1 MREATGRTEP
11 LAAIAPARPAAL
23 RRGKRVGFWSLAA
36 GARSGPVAAPPAPRA
51 RAVRGGPGRCRRR
64 RRRGGARGRAR
75 RLSASRGHPLR
86 RVPRGRCVC
95 RTRSD
100 PAGGR
105 CAAPR
110 AGMTD
115 PALVARVRAEV
126 AVGIDPAGLL
136 AAYAEP
142 ARRALLRERVR
153 VAARVPVGESEI
165 DAMCAELFGFGP
177 LQPLLDDPEVTDV
190 LVNGPRDIFCERS
203 GRLERADVAFR
214 GPDDVAEL
222 AHRIAGSVGRELT
235 LERPFVDA
243 RMRDGSRANAVIAPI
258 GGPSLSIRKFNRLSI
273 PLRGPAPSWVAS
285 GMHDDAACLLEACV
299 RERASIVVSGA
310 TGSGNRQLLRS
321 LAAAIPDDERLVV
334 IEDTNELVLPHSH
347 VVHLECVPARD
358 GSGIGIAD
366 LVANALRMR
375 PDRILVGE
383 VRTPR
388 EASAL
393 LEALSTGHE
402 GSLTTI
408 HAGSA
413 AGAIDRL
420 ALLLARA
427 GELGEAAIARQVA
440 QGIDILVHVVRD
452 RAGSRSVREIA
463 AIEDGG
469 VTHLWR
475 AGELAVRM
483 PARLRQRLV

>member
-1 MREATGRTEP
+1 
-11 LAAIAPARPAAL
+11 L
-23 RRGKRVGFWSLAA
+23 
-36 GARSGPVAAPPAPRA
+36 
-51 RAVRGGPGRCRRR
+51 
-64 RRRGGARGRAR
+64 
-75 RLSASRGHPLR
+75 
-86 RVPRGRCVC
+86 
-95 RTRSD
+95 
-100 PAGGR
+100 
-105 CAAPR
+105 
-110 AGMTD
+110 TD

-126 AVGIDPAGLL
+126 AGGIDPAGLL

-142 ARRALLRERVR
+142 ARRSLLRERVR
-153 VAARVPVGESEI
+153 AATRVPVADSEL
-165 DAMCAELFGFGP
+165 DAICAELFGFGP

-190 LVNGPRDIFCERS
+190 LVNGPQDIFCERS
-203 GRLERADVAFR
+203 GRLERVDVAFR
-214 GPDDVAEL
+214 SADDVAEL

-273 PLRGPAPSWVAS
+273 PLRGQAPSWVAS
-285 GMHDDAACLLEACV
+285 GLHDDAAALLQACV
-299 RERASIVVSGA
+299 RERASILVSGA
-310 TGSGNRQLLRS
+310 TGSGKSTLLRS
-321 LAAAIPDDERLVV
+321 LAAAIPDYERLVV
-334 IEDTNELVLPHSH
+334 IEDTNELVLTHPH

-413 AGAIDRL
+413 VGAIDRL
-420 ALLLARA
+420 TLLLARA
-427 GELGEAAIARQVA
+427 GELGAAAIARHVA
-440 QGIDILVHVVRD
+440 QGIDVLVHVVRD
-452 RAGSRSVREIA
+452 RGGNRSVREIA
-463 AIEDGG
+463 AIEDSGI
-469 VTHLWR
+469 VVLWR
-475 AGELAVRM
+475 TGDDTVRM
-483 PARLRQRLV
+483 PARLRQRLG

>member
-1 MREATGRTEP
+1 
-11 LAAIAPARPAAL
+11 
-23 RRGKRVGFWSLAA
+23 
-36 GARSGPVAAPPAPRA
+36 
-51 RAVRGGPGRCRRR
+51 
-64 RRRGGARGRAR
+64 
-75 RLSASRGHPLR
+75 
-86 RVPRGRCVC
+86 
-95 RTRSD
+95 
-100 PAGGR
+100 
-105 CAAPR
+105 
-110 AGMTD
+110 MTD

-126 AVGIDPAGLL
+126 AAGIDPAGLL

-153 VAARVPVGESEI
+153 VAARVPVAESDL

-177 LQPLLDDPEVTDV
+177 VQPLLDDPEVTDV
-190 LVNGPRDIFCERS
+190 LVNGPRDIFCERG
-203 GRLERADVAFR
+203 GRLERVEIAFR
-214 GPDDVAEL
+214 GADDVAEL

-258 GGPSLSIRKFNRLSI
+258 GGPSLSIRKFNRKSI
-273 PLRGPAPSWVAS
+273 PLRGPEPSWVAS
-285 GMHDDAACLLEACV
+285 GLHDDAAALLEACV
-299 RERASIVVSGA
+299 RERANVLVSGA
-310 TGSGNRQLLRS
+310 TGSGKSTLLRS
-321 LAAAIPDDERLVV
+321 LAAAIADDERLVV

-393 LEALSTGHE
+393 LEALSTGHD

-413 AGAIDRL
+413 TGAIDRL
-420 ALLLARA
+420 ELLLARA
-427 GELGEAAIARQVA
+427 GELDAGAIARHVA
-440 QGIDILVHVVRD
+440 QGIDVLVHVARD
-452 RAGSRSVREIA
+452 REGRRSVREIA
-463 AIEDGG
+463 AVEATG
-469 VTHLWR
+469 VVALWR
-475 AGELAVRM
+475 AGDIAVRM
-483 PARLRQRLV
+483 PSRLRQRLG

>member
-1 MREATGRTEP
+1 
-11 LAAIAPARPAAL
+11 
-23 RRGKRVGFWSLAA
+23 
-36 GARSGPVAAPPAPRA
+36 
-51 RAVRGGPGRCRRR
+51 
-64 RRRGGARGRAR
+64 
-75 RLSASRGHPLR
+75 
-86 RVPRGRCVC
+86 
-95 RTRSD
+95 
-100 PAGGR
+100 
-105 CAAPR
+105 
-110 AGMTD
+110 MTD

-126 AVGIDPAGLL
+126 AAGIDTPGLL

-153 VAARVPVGESEI
+153 EAARTPLPDSEL

-177 LQPLLDDPEVTDV
+177 VQALLDDPEVTDV

-203 GRLERADVAFR
+203 GRLERVDVAFR
-214 GPDDVAEL
+214 GADDVAEL
-222 AHRIAGSVGRELT
+222 AHRIAGTVGRELT

-258 GGPSLSIRKFNRLSI
+258 GGPSVSIRKFNRLSI
-273 PLRGPAPSWVAS
+273 PLRGPAPSWATS
-285 GMHDDAACLLEACV
+285 GLHDDAAALLEACV
-299 RERASIVVSGA
+299 RERASILVSGA
-310 TGSGNRQLLRS
+310 TGSGKSTLLRS
-321 LAAAIPDDERLVV
+321 LASAIPDDERLIV
-334 IEDTNELVLPHSH
+334 IEDTNELVLPHPH
-347 VVHLECVPARD
+347 VVHLECVPGRD

-413 AGAIDRL
+413 VGAIDRL

-427 GELGEAAIARQVA
+427 GELDATAISRHVA
-440 QGIDILVHVVRD
+440 QGIDVLVHVARD
-452 RAGSRSVREIA
+452 RAGTRSIREVA
-463 AIEDGG
+463 AIEERG
-469 VTHLWR
+469 VVTLWR
-475 AGELAVRM
+475 PGDGNVRM
-483 PARLRQRLV
+483 PARLRQRLG

>member
-1 MREATGRTEP
+1 
-11 LAAIAPARPAAL
+11 
-23 RRGKRVGFWSLAA
+23 
-36 GARSGPVAAPPAPRA
+36 
-51 RAVRGGPGRCRRR
+51 
-64 RRRGGARGRAR
+64 
-75 RLSASRGHPLR
+75 
-86 RVPRGRCVC
+86 
-95 RTRSD
+95 
-100 PAGGR
+100 
-105 CAAPR
+105 
-110 AGMTD
+110 MTD

-126 AVGIDPAGLL
+126 AAGIDPAGLL

-142 ARRALLRERVR
+142 ARRVLLRERVR
-153 VAARVPVGESEI
+153 VAARMALADSEL

-177 LQPLLDDPEVTDV
+177 LQPLLDDPDVTDV

-203 GRLERADVAFR
+203 GRLERVDVAFHSA
-214 GPDDVAEL
+214 DDVAEL
-222 AHRIAGSVGRELT
+222 AHRIAGSVARELT

-273 PLRGPAPSWVAS
+273 ALRGPAPSWIAS
-285 GMHDDAACLLEACV
+285 GLHDDAAALLEACV
-299 RERASIVVSGA
+299 RGRASILVSGA
-310 TGSGNRQLLRS
+310 TGSGKSTLLRS
-321 LAAAIPDDERLVV
+321 LAGAIPEDERLIV
-334 IEDTNELVLPHSH
+334 IEDTNELVLPHPH

-413 AGAIDRL
+413 VGAIDRL
-420 ALLLARA
+420 GLLLARA
-427 GELGEAAIARQVA
+427 GELSAAAIARHVA
-440 QGIDILVHVVRD
+440 QGIDILVHVIRD
-452 RAGSRSVREIA
+452 HAGTRSVREIA
-463 AIEDGG
+463 AIEESD
-469 VTHLWR
+469 VVSLWR
-475 AGELAVRM
+475 AGDATVRM
-483 PARLRQRLV
+483 PARLRQRLG

>member
-1 MREATGRTEP
+1 
-11 LAAIAPARPAAL
+11 
-23 RRGKRVGFWSLAA
+23 V
-36 GARSGPVAAPPAPRA
+36 
-51 RAVRGGPGRCRRR
+51 
-64 RRRGGARGRAR
+64 
-75 RLSASRGHPLR
+75 
-86 RVPRGRCVC
+86 
-95 RTRSD
+95 
-100 PAGGR
+100 
-105 CAAPR
+105 
-110 AGMTD
+110 TD

-126 AVGIDPAGLL
+126 AAGIDPAGLL

-153 VAARVPVGESEI
+153 AAARAPLADSDL

-177 LQPLLDDPEVTDV
+177 VQPLLDDPEVTDV

-203 GRLERADVAFR
+203 GRLERVDVAFR
-214 GPDDVAEL
+214 GADDIAEL
-222 AHRIAGSVGRELT
+222 AHRIAGTVGRELT

-258 GGPSLSIRKFNRLSI
+258 GGPSLSIRKFHRLSI

-285 GMHDDAACLLEACV
+285 GLHDDAAALLEACV
-299 RERASIVVSGA
+299 RERASILVSGA
-310 TGSGNRQLLRS
+310 TGSGKSTLLRS
-321 LAAAIPDDERLVV
+321 LAAAIPDEERLVV
-334 IEDTNELVLPHSH
+334 IEDTNELVLPHPH
-347 VVHLECVPARD
+347 VVHLECMPGRD
-358 GSGIGIAD
+358 GSAIGIAD

-413 AGAIDRL
+413 VGAIDRL

-427 GELGEAAIARQVA
+427 GELDATAISRHVA
-440 QGIDILVHVVRD
+440 QGIDVLVHVVRD
-452 RAGSRSVREIA
+452 RSGTRSVREIA
-463 AIEDGG
+463 AIEEHG
-469 VTHLWR
+469 VVTLWR
-475 AGELAVRM
+475 AGDGTVRM
-483 PARLRQRLV
+483 PARLRQRLG

>member
-1 MREATGRTEP
+1 MN
-11 LAAIAPARPAAL
+11 
-23 RRGKRVGFWSLAA
+23 
-36 GARSGPVAAPPAPRA
+36 
-51 RAVRGGPGRCRRR
+51 
-64 RRRGGARGRAR
+64 
-75 RLSASRGHPLR
+75 
-86 RVPRGRCVC
+86 
-95 RTRSD
+95 
-100 PAGGR
+100 
-105 CAAPR
+105 
-110 AGMTD
+110 D

-126 AVGIDPAGLL
+126 AVGVDPAGLL
-136 AAYAEP
+136 AVYAEP

-153 VAARVPVGESEI
+153 VAARVPVAEAEL

-190 LVNGPRDIFCERS
+190 LVNGPQDIFCERS
-203 GRLERADVAFR
+203 GRLERVDVAFR
-214 GPDDVAEL
+214 CAEDVAEL

-258 GGPSLSIRKFNRLSI
+258 GGPSLSIRKFKRLSV

-285 GMHDDAACLLEACV
+285 GLHDDAAALLEACV
-299 RERASIVVSGA
+299 RERASILVSGA
-310 TGSGNRQLLRS
+310 TGSGKSTLLRS

-334 IEDTNELVLPHSH
+334 IEDTNELVLPHPH

-388 EASAL
+388 EAAAL

-427 GELGEAAIARQVA
+427 GELGATAISRHVV
-440 QGIDILVHVVRD
+440 QGIDVLVHVVRD
-452 RAGSRSVREIA
+452 RGGTRSVREIA
-463 AIEDGG
+463 AIEESAV
-469 VTHLWR
+469 VTLWR
-475 AGELAVRM
+475 AGEVTARM
-483 PARLRQRLV
+483 PTRLRRRLG

>member
-1 MREATGRTEP
+1 M
-11 LAAIAPARPAAL
+11 I
-23 RRGKRVGFWSLAA
+23 
-36 GARSGPVAAPPAPRA
+36 
-51 RAVRGGPGRCRRR
+51 
-64 RRRGGARGRAR
+64 
-75 RLSASRGHPLR
+75 
-86 RVPRGRCVC
+86 
-95 RTRSD
+95 
-100 PAGGR
+100 
-105 CAAPR
+105 
-110 AGMTD
+110 D

-126 AVGIDPAGLL
+126 AVGIAPAGLL
-136 AAYAEP
+136 ATYADTG
-142 ARRALLRERVR
+142 RRAILRERVR
-153 VAARVPVGESEI
+153 AAARVPVAETEL
-165 DAMCAELFGFGP
+165 DAICAELFGFGP

-190 LVNGPRDIFCERS
+190 LVNGPRDIFCERA
-203 GRLERADVAFR
+203 GRLERVDVAFR
-214 GPDDVAEL
+214 SADDVAEL

-273 PLRGPAPSWVAS
+273 PLRGSRPSWVAS
-285 GMHDDAACLLEACV
+285 GLHDNAAALLEACV
-299 RERASIVVSGA
+299 RERASILISGA
-310 TGSGNRQLLRS
+310 TGSGKSTLLRS
-321 LAAAIPDDERLVV
+321 LAGAIPDDERLVV

-402 GSLTTI
+402 GSLTTL

-427 GELGEAAIARQVA
+427 GELAAAAIARHVA
-440 QGIDILVHVVRD
+440 QGIDIVAHVVRD
-452 RAGSRSVREIA
+452 RDGARSIREIVA
-463 AIEDGG
+463 VEEGG
-469 VTHLWR
+469 VATLWQ
-475 AGELAVRM
+475 AGETVVRM
-483 PARLRQRLV
+483 PARLRQRLG